1 MWMQVDNVNEPV
13 CGPRRRFSSD
23 QPCLV
28 QVLRLRKA
36 TIPQNG
42 RPGKQTAG
50 PFPPSCQARHS
61 AGDGMWVLVGLTDT
75 GCHVQSQDKR
85 NTTGGKPSARASWR
99 LPQSATGGHR
109 VAVNVNLGTSNL
121 GFSRPS
127 QNPSKPISQPRHHR
141 ACALA
146 HSFLRCRIRWV
157 LIYRY

>member
-50 PFPPSCQARHS
+50 PFPPQLPSATQRRRRH
-61 AGDGMWVLVGLTDT
+61 VGLGWLDRH
-75 GCHVQSQDKR
+75 GMS
-85 NTTGGKPSARASWR
+85 RAIPRQTQHDRGEAVGSCFLAAAAVGNW
-99 LPQSATGGHR
+99 GHR